1 MSPLSQS
8 SGMLSAREAGPRAA
22 AVGWL
27 APPGFPSWDD
37 YWREVGV
44 PEEELGGGPD
54 RIRDPDGHGP
64 RIWFQVVP
72 EGKRSRTESTWT
84 SMQAAGAPSRS
95 TSANSGSKQTSAATN
110 IPYRT
115 QRSIMTVIFNRL
127 PAARAKW

>member
-1 MSPLSQS
+1 
-8 SGMLSAREAGPRAA
+8 MLSAREAGPRAA

-64 RIWFQVVP
+64 RIWFQAVP
-72 EGKRSRTESTWT
+72 EGKTIKNRIHLDINASGGRTVPIDVRKQRAETDVCGNKYPVQDSTVYYD
-84 SMQAAGAPSRS
+84 GD
-95 TSANSGSKQTSAATN
+95 
-110 IPYRT
+110 
-115 QRSIMTVIFNRL
+115 L
-127 PAARAKW
+127 